1 MSARRLDRGGD
12 APARLP
18 LPPRPHTFAAFV
30 PHPGASPGSARPEL
44 PASAAVA
51 RGMRRMTLREA
62 CLPGTLR
69 LILTACAVLSVA
81 GAAHAQQ
88 GSAPADAVK
97 PPAAAPAP
105 AAQPPAVQAPA
116 PAAQVPASPAASPA
130 PAAPANPP
138 AATQAPMPQAPAAQ
152 APAAPTA
159 QAPAIPPGTPATVLD
174 TQDYDSV
181 IGKPVRS
188 AAGEDMGRIIDII
201 VDRDGKPRAAI
212 IDFGGFLGVGSRKI
226 AVDWRALHFSADNK
240 PGRAVLQ
247 LNRNQVRV
255 SPEYKPGDPIVVLGP
270 AGPVPGP
277 AAPAPTAAAPA
288 GTATPPAAATAPAAP
303 TPDADQAAARNPPDK

>member
-18 LPPRPHTFAAFV
+18 LPPRPHTFAMV
-30 PHPGASPGSARPEL
+30 LPHRGGTLPE
-44 PASAAVA
+44 PAAPAAVA
-51 RGMRRMTLREA
+51 HGTVRATLRETR
-62 CLPGTLR
+62 LPGFLR
-69 LILTACAVLSVA
+69 TILTAFALSAVT
-81 GAAHAQQ
+81 AAQAQQ

-97 PPAAAPAP
+97 PPAASPAPTAPAP
-105 AAQPPAVQAPA
+105 QAAPQPA
-116 PAAQVPASPAASPA
+116 A
-130 PAAPANPP
+130 PAAPAPAGQAAPSNP
-138 AATQAPMPQAPAAQ
+138 APAP
-152 APAAPTA
+152 APAA

-174 TQDYDSV
+174 TQDYDGV
-181 IGKPVRS
+181 LGKPVRS

-201 VDRDGKPRAAI
+201 VDKDGRPRAAI

-270 AGPVPGP
+270 AGPAPAPAAASQPAPAQAAPAP
-277 AAPAPTAAAPA
+277 AAPAQPAPA
-288 GTATPPAAATAPAAP
+288 ASAPAPAAP
-303 TPDADQAAARNPPDK
+303 AAPPVAAPAPPPAPAPDADQAASRNPPDK

>member
-18 LPPRPHTFAAFV
+18 LPPRPHTFAAFF
-30 PHPGASPGSARPEL
+30 PHPAPSPSEP
-44 PASAAVA
+44 PAAVA
-51 RGMRRMTLREA
+51 GWTLRMTQRETR
-62 CLPGTLR
+62 LSGTLR
-69 LILTACAVLSVA
+69 TILAAAAALSAVTAAQ
-81 GAAHAQQ
+81 AQQ
-88 GSAPADAVK
+88 GSAPVDAPK
-97 PPAAAPAP
+97 PPVAAPAP
-105 AAQPPAVQAPA
+105 APT
-116 PAAQVPASPAASPA
+116 PA
-130 PAAPANPP
+130 PAAPAP
-138 AATQAPMPQAPAAQ
+138 ATQG
-152 APAAPTA
+152 PAAPTPANQPPANPAPAPAA

-174 TQDYDSV
+174 TQDYDGV
-181 IGKPVRS
+181 LGKPVRS

-201 VDRDGKPRAAI
+201 VDKDGRPRAAI

-270 AGPVPGP
+270 AGPVPAPASASASAP
-277 AAPAPTAAAPA
+277 AAPAPAAQAPAAQAPAASAPAAPAPNAAAPA
-288 GTATPPAAATAPAAP
+288 TPPAPDEAAS
-303 TPDADQAAARNPPDK
+303 RNPPDK